1 MLTTGIFLDAFKLS
15 IRIPLFKKGDPSLS
29 VNYRP
34 ISLLPTISNV
44 FEKVIH
50 DQLYVLVYYDKSILL
65 AQQQYCFRKQHSTEF
80 APVIDHVS
88 NQMKLEKTSINV

>member
-1 MLTTGIFLDAFKLS
+1 MLTTGIFLDAFKLL
-15 IRIPLFKKGDPSLS
+15 IIIPLFTVQKGDSSLS

-50 DQLYVLVYYDKSILL
+50 DQLYVYYDKSILL
-65 AQQQYCFRKQHSTEF
+65 AQLHYCFRKQHSTEY

-88 NQMKLEKTSINV
+88 NQMKIEKHP